1 MSTMLAAD
9 GSRRTRDPVL
19 TAVAAVA
26 LGLGCRLLVFHV
38 FHIRLPY
45 LPLLP
50 CLMGAVLYGG
60 IWAGVLAFIGFVGFS
75 ALDLEP
81 TELIRASGAATGL
94 LLFCAAAACVLGLG
108 EWANRTKGHALRA
121 STVLRES
128 EERLRVALE
137 AGQMGT
143 WEWSI
148 AEQRVRWSAALEKI
162 HGRLPGTFKG
172 SFEEVLA
179 DIHPE
184 DRERFLS
191 AVRDAVTRR
200 VDYQLEYRI
209 ITPDGQERWLESRGK
224 VFSDEEGSPQRMTG
238 VCMDVTGQHESAQR
252 LADAHRH
259 FQVLT
264 ETVPDFV
271 WSCAA
276 DGRVDY
282 LNPQYVTFTGLTV
295 DEVNEQWHTVVH
307 PDDVAKV
314 VSAWTASLRNAEP
327 FELEYRFLRARD
339 GAYRWFLTRTVA
351 VRDDAGTLVRW
362 VGTATDSHEAKVAAE
377 ERERL
382 LAAERAAR
390 ADVERASR
398 VKDDF
403 LAALSHELRTPLTP
417 VLLTVSSLESQASL
431 SAQAREDVQ
440 NIRRHVELEARLI
453 DDLLDLTRIA
463 RGKIKYDFR
472 NVDLHQLIHSALG
485 ICCTDGRLSVEYDLS
500 ARRHHVHGDPAR
512 LQQIF
517 WNLLNNSWKFTG
529 PGGKLIVRSADV
541 GEDKVS
547 VEVSDS
553 GAGIDPELLPRV
565 FDAFE
570 QGDAIR
576 ARKFGGLG
584 LGLAICKA
592 LVQAHGGAI
601 RAHSDG
607 PGSGCTFAVELP
619 TVAAVEQ
626 PEPARPPQSIAPVE
640 RGTELRL
647 LLVEDHPATLSVMT
661 KLLRQ
666 MGHQVVG
673 AASVAEGLAAAG
685 KGPYDLL
692 ISDLGLPDGT
702 GHDLMQQL
710 RKMYDLKG
718 IALSGYG
725 MDDDITRSLES
736 GFAEHV
742 VKPVDFQRLQA
753 VIARVTA
760 NGHG

>member
-1 MSTMLAAD
+1 MGTTPAAD

-19 TAVAAVA
+19 TAFAAVA
-26 LGLGCRLLVFHV
+26 LGLGCRLLVHHF
-38 FHIRLPY
+38 FYIRLPY
-45 LPLLP
+45 LPFLP
-50 CLMGAVLYGG
+50 CLLAAVLYGG
-60 IWAGVLAFIGFVGFS
+60 IWAGVLAFIGFFGFS
-75 ALDLEP
+75 ALNLEP
-81 TELIRASGAATGL
+81 ATLIHVSGAATGL
-94 LLFCAAAACVLGLG
+94 LLFCAAAACVLALG
-108 EWANRTKGHALRA
+108 EWANRTKSGALRA
-121 STVLRES
+121 TAVLQES

-143 WEWSI
+143 WEWNI
-148 AEQRVRWSAALEKI
+148 AEQRVRWSAGLEKI
-162 HGRLPGTFKG
+162 HGRPPGTFKG
-172 SFEEVLA
+172 TFEEVLA

-184 DRERFLS
+184 DREKFLS
-191 AVRDAVTRR
+191 AVRDAVARR
-200 VDYQLEYRI
+200 EDYQIEYRI
-209 ITPDGQERWLESRGK
+209 VTPRGQERWLESRGK
-224 VFSDEEGSPQRMTG
+224 VFGDEEGSPQRMTG
-238 VCMDVTGQHESAQR
+238 VCMDVTEHRAAARR

-271 WSCAA
+271 WSCTA

-295 DEVNEQWHTVVH
+295 DEVNERWHTVVH
-307 PDDVAKV
+307 PDDVPKV
-314 VSAWTASLRNAEP
+314 LSAWAASLRNAEP

-351 VRDDAGTLVRW
+351 VKDDAGTLVRW
-362 VGTATDSHEAKVAAE
+362 VGTATDSHESKMAAE

-417 VLLTVSSLESQASL
+417 VLLTVSSLESHPSL
-431 SAQAREDVQ
+431 SDEVREDVR
-440 NIRRHVELEARLI
+440 NIRRNVELEARLI
-453 DDLLDLTRIA
+453 DDLLDLTRIS
-463 RGKIKYDFR
+463 RGKIKYDFH

-485 ICCTDGRLSVEYDLS
+485 ICCTDDKLSVECDLS

-517 WNLLNNSWKFTG
+517 WNLLNNSWKFTP

-592 LVQAHGGAI
+592 LIQAHGGAI

-607 PGSGCTFAVELP
+607 LGRGCTFAVELP
-619 TVAAVEQ
+619 TVTAVEQ
-626 PEPARPPQSIAPVE
+626 AEPARPPQPIAPVE

-673 AASVAEGLAAAG
+673 AGSVAEGLAAAG

-710 RKMYDLKG
+710 RQTHGLKG

-725 MDDDITRSLES
+725 MDDDVTRSLES

-760 NGHG
+760 NGHN